1 MRSYFFVTAAAAVLM
16 AMAPPAVQPARAGAP
31 QAHAQAPGFYR
42 YSLGDYEVTALLD
55 GTHGVDVDK
64 LAVGAK
70 PGEVERLLAR
80 SHMTSPVEGMINAF
94 LINTGD
100 KLILIDTG
108 AGELYGKDGGLLLA
122 NLAAAGYRPDQID
135 EIYLTHLHRD
145 HVGGVMLKG
154 QAVFPRA
161 VIHASK
167 RDTDFWLDDG
177 NRSKAAPFLG
187 PMFDGAQQ
195 VLAPYI
201 AQGRFKTFSENEEVA
216 PGIRAILSPGHTPGH
231 AYYAVESKGQ
241 KLLIWG
247 DTVHFAPVQFEDP
260 AVAIRYDSD
269 DKAAIAARQS
279 VFADAAAKGY
289 LIAAAHISF
298 PGLGYV
304 RDAGA
309 GRFIWTPVNYSL
321 NR

>member
-16 AMAPPAVQPARAGAP
+16 AMAPPAVQTARAGAP

-161 VIHASK
+161 
-167 RDTDFWLDDG
+167 
-177 NRSKAAPFLG
+177 
-187 PMFDGAQQ
+187 
-195 VLAPYI
+195 
-201 AQGRFKTFSENEEVA
+201 
-216 PGIRAILSPGHTPGH
+216 
-231 AYYAVESKGQ
+231 
-241 KLLIWG
+241 
-247 DTVHFAPVQFEDP
+247 
-260 AVAIRYDSD
+260 
-269 DKAAIAARQS
+269 
-279 VFADAAAKGY
+279 
-289 LIAAAHISF
+289 
-298 PGLGYV
+298 
-304 RDAGA
+304 
-309 GRFIWTPVNYSL
+309 
-321 NR
+321 